1 MYYKKLRKKEMIKN
15 TVIITLILLLA
26 VISTYYIYHKFEN
39 EHNVDYNSQSLD
51 IVFHEKNAEKVSLTK
66 VTPVTDSIGL
76 SSNAYTLTIK
86 NNLTEPVKYLVKLED
101 DLEEISNDNCG
112 EYQIPK
118 EAIRVSIKEDKENK
132 IYNLSDLEEGI
143 LMTKKINALGEKDI
157 SIRVWINKDSS
168 IPTGSNLHYHSKIK
182 VIEITDNVPEE

>member
-76 SSNAYTLTIK
+76 SSNSYTLTIK